1 MTAGERANVLVCAG
15 DDHVEMLTEW
25 LHAAGFAARS
35 WRDHE
40 ANPGTDV
47 ALTLLRWPVDVDL
60 ATLPRPI
67 ILVYEPGA
75 DLQPVVG
82 AVAELIE
89 VPDSNDV
96 RSLLAWSANLGG
108 MLREI
113 VSSTTREPSLPTV
126 EASDAAPPDAACA
139 GGPGSGGAA
148 PAESPGGS
156 EVPAPRRNAP
166 SLVAIGISTG
176 GPSSLRVFFD
186 GLRQRREPLPPM
198 VLVQHIPPAYVDDL
212 VQRLRDQCDYD
223 VRCCGDNERLRDGV
237 AYIAPG
243 DHHVRVVQRGQDLYA
258 VYDDQPPVRGHCPS
272 VDVLF
277 SSCAKLEDVGVAIM
291 MTGMGRDGAEAMRG
305 LRDLGWMTLGQDEAT
320 CTIYGMPRAARE
332 LDAVCREL
340 PLLDIAPWL
349 LAHCRRSQVAG

>member
-1 MTAGERANVLVCAG
+1 MTAGERANVLVCADG
-15 DDHVEMLTEW
+15 DHVEMLTEW

-35 WRDHE
+35 WRDDE
-40 ANPGTDV
+40 AHPCTDV

-67 ILVYEPGA
+67 LLVYEPGA

-82 AVAELIE
+82 SVADLIE

-96 RSLLAWSANLGG
+96 RSLLAWSAKLGG

-113 VSSTTREPSLPTV
+113 VSSPSRDAGTPLFAEP
-126 EASDAAPPDAACA
+126 ASPA
-139 GGPGSGGAA
+139 GGAVAAVDGACDPGDT
-148 PAESPGGS
+148 
-156 EVPAPRRNAP
+156 APRTASRRDAP
-166 SLVAIGISTG
+166 SLVAVGISTG

-186 GLRQRREPLPPM
+186 GLRQRRDPLPPM
-198 VLVQHIPPAYVDDL
+198 VIVQHIPPAYVEDL

-223 VRCCGDNERLRDGV
+223 VRSCGDNERLRDGV

-258 VYDDQPPVRGHCPS
+258 VHDDRPPVRGHCPS

-277 SSCAKLEDVGVAIM
+277 SSCVKLDEVGVAIM
-291 MTGMGRDGAEAMRG
+291 MTGMGRDGAEAMRD
-305 LRDLGWMTLGQDEAT
+305 LRDRGWMTLGQDEAT

-340 PLLDIAPWL
+340 PLGDLAPWL
-349 LAHCRRSQVAG
+349 LAHCRRSAVSG